1 MTLMAHT
8 AASTRKTVMQTL
20 SRMTQEYI
28 SVAARGTFVTL
39 TLHTGRLDF
48 NGYLEIEIKVT
59 YTYAVIKR

>member
-20 SRMTQEYI
+20 SKTTQEYI

-48 NGYLEIEIKVT
+48 NGSLYLEIEIKVT
-59 YTYAVIKR
+59 YM